1 MHEPHGGDVGPSADE
16 LDEVAAINSE
26 IRFLTLELMKMAASQ
41 GKTFDQ
47 VTREYVQNTFNLY
60 RVLTES
66 QVATHEHDVQP
77 PKPRRYRA

>member
-1 MHEPHGGDVGPSADE
+1 MVELGGDGDGPLVDE

-26 IRFLTLELMKMAASQ
+26 IRYLTLELMKLAAKE
-41 GKTFDQ
+41 GKSFDQ

-66 QVATHEHDVQP
+66 QVPTPQRNAKRV
-77 PKPRRYRA
+77 RA